1 MANIYLKVPTYIAQF
16 YRGRIA
22 PEPPLTEFQP
32 VMFSPFQ
39 EESAMMSAW
48 LLFVSEK
55 DMEHTTCF
63 SERMWKNILAG
74 KAPQGGKVILKRNP
88 ADWPTMDEICF
99 LTGTKRNRKT
109 DGFDYLCIQT
119 PKTMVIGGFY
129 KVVTS
134 SFTLKFNEACA
145 MVRQL
150 RHEFLRIFLH
160 WICEELL
167 VCDKR
172 GIRFD
177 SKTGRDVVMCIEHFF
192 YHYQMSLGTNA
203 TDRDSM
209 RRMAK
214 RWLEDAKML
223 PSDINDEDV
232 LFFYEKEAEHRGKN
246 VDELID
252 SIKIGDKTARNA
264 QKKC

>member
-1 MANIYLKVPTYIAQF
+1 
-16 YRGRIA
+16 
-22 PEPPLTEFQP
+22 
-32 VMFSPFQ
+32 
-39 EESAMMSAW
+39 
-48 LLFVSEK
+48 
-55 DMEHTTCF
+55 
-63 SERMWKNILAG
+63 
-74 KAPQGGKVILKRNP
+74 
-88 ADWPTMDEICF
+88 
-99 LTGTKRNRKT
+99 
-109 DGFDYLCIQT
+109 
-119 PKTMVIGGFY
+119 
-129 KVVTS
+129 
-134 SFTLKFNEACA
+134 

>member
-1 MANIYLKVPTYIAQF
+1 MANIYLRVPTYIAQF

-32 VMFSPFQ
+32 VVFSPFQ
-39 EESAMMSAW
+39 QEYAMMEQW
-48 LLFVSEK
+48 MLFVSEK
-55 DMEHTTCF
+55 DMEHTVCF

-88 ADWPTMDEICF
+88 TDWPTMDEICF
-99 LTGTKRNRKT
+99 LTGTKRNKKT
-109 DGFDYLCIQT
+109 DGFDYLCIQA
-119 PKTMVIGGFY
+119 PRTMVIGGCF
-129 KVVTS
+129 KVVTG
-134 SFTLKFNEACA
+134 SFTLKCNEANA
-145 MVRQL
+145 LIRQL

-177 SKTGRDVVMCIEHFF
+177 SKSGRDVVMCIEHFF
-192 YHYQMSLGTNA
+192 YHYNMSLGTNA

-214 RWLEDAKML
+214 RWLEDARML
-223 PSDINDEDV
+223 PEIDDEDV
-232 LFFYEKEAEHRGKN
+232 LFFYEKEEERRGKN
-246 VDELID
+246 IDELIE
-252 SIKIGDKTARNA
+252 STKANNRMRN
-264 QKKC
+264 KKCKSAC